1 MKLKKTST
9 QLVEEAQ
16 KEVKILTP
24 QEAKDLLEKRNPK
37 PLLFDIRDPRELEKT
52 GTVKG
57 AINMP
62 RGVIEFWLDP
72 ESPYYKGY
80 PLETP
85 KIFFCK
91 SNWRSAITVKFI
103 QDQMG
108 IDNISVIEGGFVNM
122 IKEGVFKIELF
133 KI

>member
-1 MKLKKTST
+1 MKLKKTSA
-9 QLVEEAQ
+9 QLVEQAQ
-16 KEVKILTP
+16 KEVKILSP
-24 QEAKDLLEKRNPK
+24 QEAKDKIEKDNPS
-37 PLLFDIRDPRELEKT
+37 PLLFDIRDPREIVKT

-72 ESPYYKGY
+72 ESPYFKGY
-80 PLETP
+80 PLDTP

-91 SNWRSAITVKFI
+91 SNWRSAIAVKYL
-103 QDQMG
+103 QDEMG
-108 IDNISVIEGGFVNM
+108 MDNIYVIQGGFVNM